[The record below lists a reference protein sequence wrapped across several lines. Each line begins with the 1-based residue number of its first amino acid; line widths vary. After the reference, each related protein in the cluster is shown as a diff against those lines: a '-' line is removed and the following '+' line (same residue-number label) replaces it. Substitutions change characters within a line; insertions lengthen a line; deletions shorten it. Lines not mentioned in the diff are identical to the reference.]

1 MRKALD
7 QQVSA
12 LLTHGSVA
20 SMTGLSARTIRRL
33 WAVGKFPQ
41 PVEVPGLRGLRF
53 RRAEVTTWLAEL
65 AGKAQSKGLE

>member
-1 MRKALD
+1 
-7 QQVSA
+7 
-12 LLTHGSVA
+12 
-20 SMTGLSARTIRRL
+20 MTGLSARTIRRL